1 MDDLRIKLLKRQ
13 REKGLTGFT
22 MAYLIGALREPVGAI
37 SGDEGRDY
45 REFVELLE
53 HFQNLDHIS
62 KCYIGI
68 AECVKLKQ
76 PVAALYN
83 SSEALEE
90 RKLEIIKSNSKNST
104 LYASSQYHKKGSFDS
119 LVEALWQNSK
129 QHILAGEF
137 SFENSQYSAFTN
149 KDKAN
154 IAEAKNA

>member
-1 MDDLRIKLLKRQ
+1 MDDLQINLLRRQ

-22 MAYLIGALREPVGAI
+22 MAYLIGALREPVGTI

-53 HFQNLDHIS
+53 YFQSLDHIA
-62 KCYIGI
+62 KFYIGI

-76 PVAALYN
+76 PIVALYN
-83 SSEALEE
+83 STEVLEQRE
-90 RKLEIIKSNSKNST
+90 LEIIKSHRKNST

-129 QHILAGEF
+129 LHIMAGEF
-137 SFENSQYSAFTN
+137 SFENRQYSTFTD

-154 IAEAKNA
+154 IEEAKNA